1 MNSKYDLGDAFDAG
15 GSGAALSGAAKGF
28 VFIRPVAVADLPEE
42 VQFEADG
49 IETLYEVCN
58 VKGARIALVRDRRT
72 AFVLA
77 RQNDFAPVSV
87 H

>member
-1 MNSKYDLGDAFDAG
+1 MDSKFDFSNAFGA
-15 GSGAALSGAAKGF
+15 GAARGF
-28 VFIRPVAVADLPEE
+28 AVIRAVPVADLPEE
-42 VQFEADG
+42 VQSEAEG
-49 IETLYEVCN
+49 IDTLYEVCN
-58 VKGARIALVRDRRT
+58 AKGARIALVRDRRM

>member
-1 MNSKYDLGDAFDAG
+1 MNTKYDFGSESGDRIAY
-15 GSGAALSGAAKGF
+15 
-28 VFIRPVAVADLPEE
+28 VRPIAVADLPEE
-42 VQFEADG
+42 IRSQAEG
-49 IETLYEVCN
+49 LETLYSVHDQNGE
-58 VKGARIALVRDRRT
+58 RLALVRDRGM

>member
-1 MNSKYDLGDAFDAG
+1 MDVKYDFGPETG
-15 GSGAALSGAAKGF
+15 EERI
-28 VFIRPVAVADLPEE
+28 VYVRPVAVADLPEE
-42 VQFEADG
+42 LQSQLGGVDR
-49 IETLYEVCN
+49 LYAVHDTNGE
-58 VKGARIALVRDRRT
+58 RLALVKDRGL

>member
-1 MNSKYDLGDAFDAG
+1 MGPKPRIVNPQPTG
-15 GSGAALSGAAKGF
+15 
-28 VFIRPVAVADLPEE
+28 EE
-42 VQFEADG
+42 VQSEAEG
-49 IETLYEVCN
+49 IDTLYEVCN
-58 VKGARIALVRDRRT
+58 AKGARIALVRDRRM